1 MRIFLFLAIFL
12 LLGAILAAMGFYL
25 DLPVGWIGAIGLLGW
40 AFSIRRHWVRV
51 EKNSETEPS
60 PPARV
65 LWVQCA
71 GYGLLL
77 GHLILAL
84 LLAGDNLRLGNGNM
98 LAIDSWT
105 MIGAGLVVSFIFK
118 RDRNIEDE
126 RDREISARGVRV
138 SYFTL
143 VILSIGFAF
152 FLAFAPPNCRS
163 DLTHFVIG
171 NVLIALILTSYLAQ
185 LISRLSSY
193 SRDNALSAPE
203 EDMA

>member
-1 MRIFLFLAIFL
+1 
-12 LLGAILAAMGFYL
+12 MGSEMCIR
-25 DLPVGWIGAIGLLGW
+25 DRGW